1 MEQAGLARILVYQ
14 DEDCSIMTDYLQF
27 YGFEVITSTE
37 ADILHKIKE
46 NNYDLCIL
54 GHYKTNVPGD
64 LRLLKALRRTDRKVP
79 AIIVSSL
86 SGYNFIIEAFDA
98 EADDYVVRPYN
109 LEELIRRVGALLR
122 RCGVK
127 VRAIELCY
135 KIGNYT
141 FDTEKGALSTN
152 GVETRLTNKESKIL
166 SLLCAY
172 KNDIL
177 PKKILMNQVWADD
190 NYFNKRSLDVHVCH
204 LRNYLSQDSRIKIN
218 TIRGLGYSLVI
229 NEEGE

>member
-1 MEQAGLARILVYQ
+1 MEQIGLTRILVYQ

-27 YGFEVITSTE
+27 NGFEVITSTE
-37 ADILHKIKE
+37 ADILRKIKE

-54 GHYKTNVPGD
+54 GHYKTSIPGD
-64 LRLLKALRRTDRKVP
+64 LRLLKALRKTDRKTPV
-79 AIIVSSL
+79 IIVSGL
-86 SGYNFIIEAFDA
+86 SGYKFIIDAFDA
-98 EADDYVVRPYN
+98 EADDYVIRPYN
-109 LEELIRRVGALLR
+109 LEELIRRIGAILR

-127 VRAIELCY
+127 TRAIELCY

-141 FDTEKGALSTN
+141 FDTEKETLSTN
-152 GVETRLTNKESKIL
+152 GVETKLTNKESKIL

-177 PKKILMNQVWADD
+177 PKKILMNQVWTDD
-190 NYFNKRSLDVHVCH
+190 NYFNKRSLDVHMCH
-204 LRNYLSQDSRIKIN
+204 LRNYLNQDSRIKIN

-229 NEEGE
+229 GEEDK